1 MAYLQRFLVCCF
13 FLLLSACGGGG
24 GGSAAPGSGS
34 GTGVPTPAPVT
45 PPPAE
50 VRLTKVTLQSDSGD
64 AIGLGKNYSYNLSD
78 AKISVT
84 NERNQLVVRV
94 EGDETWTGV
103 FQTGGPE
110 QTLITTGMVAN
121 APRYEEGQDWGRSGL
136 AWFGEGRACS
146 SSYGWF
152 SVDNVKYQGP
162 RVTEIKVR
170 FERHCNGTAAALHG
184 EITYYADD
192 TTKPPPPVLPAPA
205 NLWRPADL
213 GNTIGNYAYF
223 ESEEG
228 DYVGLGKTYRY
239 DQRSA
244 NIKVYGATNDLVI
257 SVEGNEIWSGELRA
271 MDAATDL
278 QPGYYPAVHGSRFNN
293 PVKGGVS
300 WTGAGRGCSRSTGW
314 FVVDSVT
321 VANYRVTALDL
332 RFEQHCEGRAAALRG
347 VIHWK
352 DPALMDLPPAA
363 NTAVGSWRAPA
374 VALPASGNYLY
385 MQGDIGDSLANGLID
400 LQTSAN
406 ASFDVGVQDNRLS
419 FNVHGVHNWSGTLMP
434 KPGQAQFAPGDYAS
448 LSKGAFTIALDH
460 YGYFDPLGWVV
471 IDNISYVGGKIVA
484 LDLRLEALS
493 INSMGNGKG
502 LLRGQLHWRADQ
514 PDNFPGPSQLV
525 PALFWRPA
533 TNYLPTAGNYIYLE
547 SDRSD
552 FLGAAPAYLYTPLD
566 SMITVSADRNKVSV
580 NVNGDERWSGSFAT
594 MSNASQILAGYYAGL
609 ENTEFSNPAR
619 GYFSWGGDG
628 RGCNTATSGVVID
641 KAVYSGSQ
649 LVELLMRFE
658 QHCDNGAGA
667 MRGEIRWSA
676 YDTQQPAG
684 PAPIPADLWRAPV
697 ATLPASGNYLYVQS
711 DAGDPIGGGKAWLMT
726 AQDTKF
732 MASSTPWIGI
742 EAYFSLSA
750 ESTNKSVGYWSGDFQ
765 AMVGVKK
772 FQVGLYDRV
781 MRFPFQN
788 TAFGGLN
795 WDANGVGCNRS
806 GGWFAVDKAVYSGDT
821 LVALH
826 ARFEQHCEFQV
837 SALRGELNW
846 EAPAKTLSVM
856 KAVLPGGSLSETASR
871 KKWGLK
877 ERSGYPQP

>member
-1 MAYLQRFLVCCF
+1 MAYFHRFLVFCF
-13 FLLLSACGGGG
+13 FLLLGACGGGG
-24 GGSAAPGSGS
+24 STAPGSGS
-34 GTGVPTPAPVT
+34 GSGTVVPSPPPVT

-50 VRLTKVTLQSDSGD
+50 VRLTKVTLQSDTGD
-64 AIGLGKNYSYNLSD
+64 AIGLGKNYSYSLSD

-103 FQTGGPE
+103 FQTGGAE
-110 QTLITTGMVAN
+110 QNLITAGMVAN
-121 APRYEEGQDWGRSGL
+121 VPRYVEDHDWGRSGL
-136 AWFGEGRACS
+136 TWFGEGRACS

-152 SVDNVKYQGP
+152 AVDNVKYQGP
-162 RVTEIKVR
+162 RVIEIKVR
-170 FERHCNGTAAALHG
+170 FERHCNGSSAALRG

-192 TTKPPPPVLPAPA
+192 TTKPPPPVVPAPA
-205 NLWRPADL
+205 TLWRPADV
-213 GNTIGNYAYF
+213 GNTVGNYAYF

-239 DQRSA
+239 DQRNA

-271 MDAATDL
+271 MYGATDL

-293 PVKGGVS
+293 PVKGGLS
-300 WTGAGRGCSRSTGW
+300 WTGTGRGCSKSTGW

-321 VANYRVTALDL
+321 VSNYSVTALDL

-347 VIHWK
+347 VIHWR
-352 DPALMDLPPAA
+352 DPALMQLPPVVG

-374 VALPASGNYLY
+374 ASLPASGNYLY
-385 MQGDIGDSLANGLID
+385 MQGDMGDPLTKGLID
-400 LQTSAN
+400 LQTNAT
-406 ASFDVGVQDNRLS
+406 ASFNVGVQDSRLS

-434 KPGQAQFAPGDYAS
+434 KPGQTQFAPGDYAS
-448 LSKGAFTIALDH
+448 LSGGAFTVSHGH

-471 IDNISYVGGKIVA
+471 IDNISYAGGKIVA

-493 INSMGNGKG
+493 VNTLGNEKG

-525 PALFWRPA
+525 PELFWRPA
-533 TNYLPTAGNYIYLE
+533 TNYLPAAGNYIYLE

-552 FLGAAPAYLYTPLD
+552 FVGAAPAYLYTPLD
-566 SMITVSADRNKVSV
+566 SMISVRADRNKVSV
-580 NVNGDERWSGSFAT
+580 NVNGDERWSGTFTT
-594 MSNASQILAGYYAGL
+594 MSNASQIQAGYYAGL

-619 GYFSWGGDG
+619 GNFSWGGDG
-628 RGCNTATSGVVID
+628 RGCNTATSGVVVD

-649 LVELLMRFE
+649 LVELRMRFE
-658 QHCDNGAGA
+658 QHCENGPGA
-667 MRGEIRWSA
+667 MRGEIHWSA

-684 PAPIPADLWRAPV
+684 PAPIPSGLWRAA

-711 DAGDPIGGGKAWLMT
+711 DAGDPIGDGRTWLMT
-726 AQDTKF
+726 GQDTKF
-732 MASSTPWIGI
+732 MAETATWVGT
-742 EAYFSLSA
+742 EAYFRFAA
-750 ESTNKSVGYWSGDFQ
+750 ESTDRNVGYWNGDFQ

-772 FQVGLYDRV
+772 FQVGVYDRV
-781 MRFPFQN
+781 LRFPFHN

-795 WDANGVGCNRS
+795 LAANGKGCNTL

-826 ARFEQHCEFQV
+826 ARFEQHCEFQTA
-837 SALRGELNW
+837 ALRGELNW
-846 EAPAKTLSVM
+846 EAPVKTLSDM
-856 KAVLPGGSLSETASR
+856 RAVLPGGAFSETASR
-871 KKWGLK
+871 RKWGYK
-877 ERSGYPQP
+877 ER